1 MGSAVDSCQAA
12 AAQSAGIRVP
22 ITTRKKQLRQRPSTD
37 DRRASAEVMRSSRMF
52 ASRKGMRAFVDRAP
66 CLCILRCLC
75 VVCTCLYKGNQIGTT
90 KRGIGPAYASKAT
103 RNGLRVCDL
112 LNMETFAT
120 KLRTLSMDGSK
131 RFGDNYRYDVE
142 KDIAY
147 YKGLADAVKPY
158 ITDTVDYLNT
168 AYEGG
173 KRILIEGANA
183 TMLDLDFG
191 TYPFVTSSNPSIGG
205 IATGLGLAPNKYGAL
220 IGVVSSGM
228 HTHTHT
234 GSVQAHMLSPRHVSW
249 ACLLVM
255 LSWACLRQ
263 IGSRL
268 PRKLGKRNTIGLPIR
283 S

>member
-1 MGSAVDSCQAA
+1 
-12 AAQSAGIRVP
+12 
-22 ITTRKKQLRQRPSTD
+22 
-37 DRRASAEVMRSSRMF
+37 MF

-234 GSVQAHMLSPRHVSW
+234 HRLGTGTHALTQ
-249 ACLLVM
+249 ACLLGM
-255 LSWACLRQ
+255 LTCHALLGMSAANWLTVASQIRQAQYHWAADSL
-263 IGSRL
+263 IA
-268 PRKLGKRNTIGLPIR
+268 
-283 S
+283 